1 MSFLQ
6 ILVLAAVQG
15 LTEFLPVSSSGHL
28 ILVPFFTG
36 WPDQGLHFDI
46 AVHFGTLLA
55 VLCYFRRDV
64 AMIIGD
70 TIDWFLNRKVNLGI
84 RVAVYLIVATI
95 PAVIFGL
102 IYKHFYPDG
111 LRSPHFIAI
120 NLIVFGILMG
130 IADQFGKTIHKV
142 DHLNWRSVMMIGLAQ
157 ALAIIPGVSRSGIT
171 ITTARF
177 LGLNRFESARFSM
190 LLAIPTIGGAAL
202 LAGKDLMEYAG
213 PVPINELAMGIGL
226 SFVFGFLAIAF
237 MMRLLQHTSLKIFS
251 IYRIALGAVI
261 LLWFA

>member
-1 MSFLQ
+1 MTFLQ
-6 ILVLAAVQG
+6 ILILAAVQG

-36 WPDQGLHFDI
+36 WTDQGLHFDI

-55 VLCYFRRDV
+55 VLCYFRKDV

-70 TIDWFLNRKVNLGI
+70 SIDWFMTRQTNLGI
-84 RVAVYLIVATI
+84 RLAVYLIIATI
-95 PAVIFGL
+95 PAIIFGL

-120 NLIVFGILMG
+120 NLIVFAVLMW
-130 IADQFGKTIHKV
+130 IADRYSSMVKQLE
-142 DHLNWRSVMMIGLAQ
+142 HLNWRNVLLIGLAQ
-157 ALAIIPGVSRSGIT
+157 AIAIIPGVSRSGIT

-177 LGLNRFESARFSM
+177 LGINRPEAARFSM

-202 LAGKDLMEYAG
+202 LAGKDFMESTA
-213 PVPINELAMGIGL
+213 PVPVNELAMGIGL
-226 SFVFGFLAIAF
+226 SFLFGFAAIAF
-237 MMRLLQHTSLKIFS
+237 MMRLLQHASLKIFV
-251 IYRIALGAVI
+251 IYRIALGAAI
-261 LLWFA
+261 LIWFV